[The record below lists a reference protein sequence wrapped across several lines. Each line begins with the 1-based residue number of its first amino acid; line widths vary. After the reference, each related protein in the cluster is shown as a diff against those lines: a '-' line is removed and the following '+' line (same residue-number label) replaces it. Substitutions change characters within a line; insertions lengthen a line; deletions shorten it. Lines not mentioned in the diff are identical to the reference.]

1 MDQEYVEV
9 DIWPLAANLAEDAW
23 SCETGKIPKEHLYE
37 ADGITIQEYWA
48 SQFLL
53 LLQRYKELIMTYK
66 KPE

>member
-23 SCETGKIPKEHLYE
+23 TSETGKIPTGHLYE
-37 ADGITIQEYWA
+37 SDGITVKEYWA
-48 SQFLL
+48 SHYNLL
-53 LLQRYKELIMTYK
+53 RIRYEMLIRTYQ